1 MNFVFVFSLTNCSML
16 DCTCQQ
22 IFPFEVLPKK
32 EDEIKKADKTRAS
45 RVKVLLSLSL
55 PRSFSITYSVIL
67 HLSRLVACA
76 MQTITITITFADTSS
91 SHTIKTKYLCATPAL
106 AIVQFSWAA
115 HSSVGLSGSL
125 SRLTSS
131 LSLVRSLALCFCLR
145 RTCGGPFENQATN
158 TCTRRMPAK
167 FLVCCL
173 KLTRDFE
180 NNMWFGFFM
189 TRLCVCVCEYAWLS
203 MCAVESWQFFK
214 WGYMH

>member
-125 SRLTSS
+125 ASGFWPLSHARSLLLLEANLRWSVRESGDKHVHSPHAGKVSRLLLKADS
-131 LSLVRSLALCFCLR
+131 RLR
-145 RTCGGPFENQATN
+145 KQHVVWLFYDSTLR
-158 TCTRRMPAK
+158 
-167 FLVCCL
+167 
-173 KLTRDFE
+173 
-180 NNMWFGFFM
+180 
-189 TRLCVCVCEYAWLS
+189 VCVWVRVTKYVCGRVLTIL
-203 MCAVESWQFFK
+203 
-214 WGYMH
+214 